1 MVFLGDFVESSVIDT
16 KSEGAILLLHEEDR
30 GCMRGGGWT
39 YETKAEVLVYEC
51 PKSFEL
57 NGGE

>member
-1 MVFLGDFVESSVIDT
+1 MISMIVESSVINT
-16 KSEGAILLLHEEDR
+16 KSGGAILLFHEEDR
-30 GCMRGGGWT
+30 GRMGGGGWT
-39 YETKAEVLVYEC
+39 YETKAEVLIYEC

>member
-1 MVFLGDFVESSVIDT
+1 MVFPGDFVESLVIDT
-16 KSEGAILLLHEEDR
+16 KSEGAILLFYEEDR
-30 GCMRGGGWT
+30 GHMGGGGWT
-39 YETKAEVLVYEC
+39 YETKAEVLIYEC